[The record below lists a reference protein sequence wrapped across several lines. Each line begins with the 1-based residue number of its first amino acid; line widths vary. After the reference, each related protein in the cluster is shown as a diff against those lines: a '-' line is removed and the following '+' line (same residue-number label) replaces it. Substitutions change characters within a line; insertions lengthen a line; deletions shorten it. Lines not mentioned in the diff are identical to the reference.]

1 VTVDDVTYQRRVR
14 VFELA
19 QELGNVSAACRAV
32 DVSRNSYFQLL
43 ARITARSTST
53 PAPAL
58 PGVDLANLTAG
69 SPSRAPGNAQPPTLV
84 VAGSPRL
91 PG

>member
-1 VTVDDVTYQRRVR
+1 MSGHGKHPSWCRSQKEILAVTVDDVTYQRRVR

-43 ARITARSTST
+43 ARPTPTST
-53 PAPAL
+53 CQATHP
-58 PGVDLANLTAG
+58 
-69 SPSRAPGNAQPPTLV
+69 Q
-84 VAGSPRL
+84 VATVRKTWTPHRRR
-91 PG
+91 